1 MRLALKLVLV
11 FLLANSL
18 LAALYGYLTVRQEVR
33 LFEQTAGEETESLG
47 SAMQGLLADAW
58 HNTGSVGVEE
68 YVRKAACPDVQFQ
81 IRWVWFDTESD
92 RSHAPS
98 MPLARLTT
106 VTLQRHE
113 ALEEVDSTGAAR
125 LFIYWPVALDVDRR
139 GGLEFAYPME
149 KLETS
154 NREIIER
161 TALLVGGMALIS
173 GCLAT
178 LLGIRYIGEPLR
190 KLRDK
195 TRRITAGDLS
205 DPVRINTHDELAE
218 LAESLNQMCAQLAES
233 QQRIQRETAARI
245 AALEQLRHSD
255 RLQTIGRLASGIA
268 HELGTPLNV
277 VAGRAELISSGKLPA
292 DEVGRSA
299 VAIKTEADRMTRIIR
314 QLLDFARAS
323 APRKAPLDL
332 GQLVGRTVDL
342 LRPLADKHGVQLD
355 VTPPASPVVSQA
367 DAAQMQQVLSNL
379 VVNAIQ
385 AQPTGGRV
393 ELAVRSQRAVSPQL
407 PDDGMRDCTAIEV
420 RDHGVGIPP
429 EHLPHIFEPFF
440 TTKEVGEGTG
450 LGLSIAYGIVQE
462 HGGWIDVSSRP
473 GEGSCFTIYLPV
485 EKDDG

>member
-1 MRLALKLVLV
+1 MRVALKLVLV

-33 LFEQTAGEETESLG
+33 SFEQRASEESESLG
-47 SAMQGLLADAW
+47 SAMQGFLAEAWQKAGSAGLEQYVHKAEFRDAQL
-58 HNTGSVGVEE
+58 
-68 YVRKAACPDVQFQ
+68 RL
-81 IRWVWFDTESD
+81 RWVWFDRQTD
-92 RSHAPS
+92 GTHAPA
-98 MPLARLTT
+98 MPLARLTSI
-106 VTLQRHE
+106 TLEQHQ
-113 ALEEVDSTGAAR
+113 ALEDVDPTGTPR
-125 LFIYWPVALDVDRR
+125 LFIYWPVQLKDDRR
-139 GGLEFAYPME
+139 GGLEFAYPLAE
-149 KLETS
+149 LEAKK
-154 NREIIER
+154 RDIIIR
-161 TALLVGGMALIS
+161 IALLVGGMALMS

-178 LLGIRYIGEPLR
+178 LLGVRYIGEPLR

-195 TRRITAGDLS
+195 TRRIAAGDLG
-205 DPVRINTHDELAE
+205 DPIHINSHDELAE
-218 LAESLNQMCAQLAES
+218 LAESLNQMCARLAES
-233 QQRIQRETAARI
+233 QTKIQQETAARI

-277 VAGRAELISSGKLPA
+277 VSGRAELIASGKLPG
-292 DEVGRSA
+292 DEIGRSA
-299 VAIKTEADRMTRIIR
+299 VAIKTEAERMTRIIR

-332 GQLVGRTVDL
+332 GQLVGQTVDL
-342 LRPLADKHGVQLD
+342 LRPLADKHDVQLD
-355 VTPPASPVVSQA
+355 FKSPGSPAVAQV

-393 ELAVRSQRAVSPQL
+393 ELAVRSQQAVSPQL
-407 PDDGMRDCTAIEV
+407 PDRGMQQCAAIEV
-420 RDHGVGIPP
+420 RDQGVGIPP

-440 TTKEVGEGTG
+440 STKEVGEGTG

-473 GEGSCFTIYLPV
+473 GEGSCFTIYLPL
-485 EKDDG
+485 EKAEG